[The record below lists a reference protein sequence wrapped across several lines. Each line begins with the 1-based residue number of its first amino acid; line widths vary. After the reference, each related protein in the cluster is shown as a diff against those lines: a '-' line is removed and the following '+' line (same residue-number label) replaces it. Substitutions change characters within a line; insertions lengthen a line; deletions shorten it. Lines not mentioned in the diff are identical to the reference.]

1 VFGVPDE
8 DWGERVHAAVQP
20 RPGERLTAEDVI
32 GFCRRHLAGYKI
44 PRIVEFRDELPVS
57 ATGKM
62 LRRVLRDEAN
72 QG

>member
-1 VFGVPDE
+1 VLKVE
-8 DWGERVHAAVQP
+8 HRERVSAAELTAFCK
-20 RPGERLTAEDVI
+20 ERLT
-32 GFCRRHLAGYKI
+32 GYKV

-62 LRRVLRDEAN
+62 LRRVLRNEAN